1 MAPGYMP
8 VLTVIFF
15 KRADQYPGAPVTVRR
30 LLLAICDCLQSRA
43 ADSTIPAYVEY
54 QEIIDHLKGLQEQG
68 LAMKFEE
75 ARKKRERVA
84 ELPDPIRNYVGGVEP
99 GEL

>member
-1 MAPGYMP
+1 MRVAQ
-8 VLTVIFF
+8 LFLSS
-15 KRADQYPGAPVTVRR
+15 ASGAYEP
-30 LLLAICDCLQSRA
+30 SE
-43 ADSTIPAYVEY
+43 S
-54 QEIIDHLKGLQEQG
+54 HLKGLQEQG